1 MPKEQLADIL
11 YDKFIITIPMIFDL
25 LVVYGPENSQIVRR
39 ILETVLRIQPKYR
52 NDLKEGLNFLATTF
66 NTKLKEKVNENNPD
80 TYDDLVMYLLDCSY
94 TIYSLVVVLPDAM
107 DICREVQLEQNVTH
121 FYDEA
126 IPFLHKNIKYINPE
140 LLIELNR
147 GRLLLIKFYRCFID
161 KYLQEA
167 LQQP

>member
-1 MPKEQLADIL
+1 
-11 YDKFIITIPMIFDL
+11 MIFDL

-39 ILETVLRIQPKYR
+39 ILGTVLSIQPKYR
-52 NDLKEGLNFLATTF
+52 NDMKESLNFLAITF

-80 TYDDLVMYLLDCSY
+80 TYEDLVMYVLDCSY

-107 DICREVQLEQNVTH
+107 NICREVQLEQHVTH

-126 IPFLHKNIKYINPE
+126 IPFLYKNIKYINPE

-147 GRLLLIKFYRCFID
+147 GRIFLIKFYRHFID

-167 LQQP
+167 LQQS